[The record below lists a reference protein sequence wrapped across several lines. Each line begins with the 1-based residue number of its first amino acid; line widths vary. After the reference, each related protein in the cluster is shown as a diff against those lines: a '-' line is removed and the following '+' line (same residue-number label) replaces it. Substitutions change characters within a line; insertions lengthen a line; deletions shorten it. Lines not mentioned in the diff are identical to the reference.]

1 MTEEFKNYKPVSDYT
16 KEDFL
21 TGTEPYEY
29 CCAFI
34 DDPFEFERA
43 KARVT
48 EQAAKLKIRSFMT
61 LLGNY
66 CRKYAKN
73 LSETFTAT
81 NFPMQPIQLICGN
94 YICDYTGVSL
104 DGETVCAHPIMPIM
118 RLCNIDTGIEKIKIA
133 YSRGGR
139 VFRYLIVDRKTISSA
154 NKIVDLSDSGIAVTS
169 ESAKALVKYFAK
181 IEQLNPELI
190 PETECVTRL
199 GWITQSDD
207 QLDFAPYIDSIVFDG
222 KAEYKKHYDSVKT
235 VGDIRK
241 WYEIIYT
248 NIRLKSVA
256 ARMVFA
262 SSLASVLVKPLGCNC
277 FWVHL
282 WGETECAKTVL
293 AMTAASVWG
302 NPEIGDYIM
311 TFNAT
316 TVGMEKTAAFY
327 NNLPYIL
334 DELQIINDKR
344 DLDNLIYM
352 LTEGSGRSRGNKLGG
367 LDAVPKWK
375 NAVITTGER
384 PITTVRSGGGSV
396 NRVIEIECK
405 EKFFD
410 DPRHVANTVKAN
422 YGAFGKMFVQKLIKD
437 GFEHAEEL
445 FDSYQKKLIADY
457 DIMQKQAQSA
467 ALILTADTL
476 MCEMLG
482 VEETALKTEEVAEF
496 LKTKASVSVNPR
508 AYEHICSFVALNSTR
523 FVYNP
528 DKPIDQWGVL
538 PGDKQSVYIAVPVF
552 RKVCEEEGYNSQAL
566 LSYLRDNRLIE
577 LDKAGK
583 NSVNKKVNGLST
595 RCIHMTLPAEN
606 DDKYDD
612 IEL

>member
-81 NFPMQPIQLICGN
+81 NFPMQPVQLICGN

-104 DGETVCAHPIMPIM
+104 DGETVCPHPIMPIM
-118 RLCNIDTGIEKIKIA
+118 RLCNIDAGVEKIKIA

-139 VFRYLIVDRKTISSA
+139 AFRYLIVDRKTISSA

-181 IEQLNPELI
+181 IEQLNPELL
-190 PETECVTRL
+190 PETECVTRM
-199 GWITQSDD
+199 GWITQADE
-207 QLDFAPYIDSIVFDG
+207 QLDFAPYIDSIAFDG
-222 KAEYKKHYDSVKT
+222 EAEYKKHYDSVKA
-235 VGDIRK
+235 VGDVRK
-241 WYEIIYT
+241 WYEVIYH

-282 WGETECAKTVL
+282 WGETESAKTVL
-293 AMTAASVWG
+293 AMTAASIWG

-384 PITTVRSGGGSV
+384 PITTARSGGGSV

-437 GFEHAEEL
+437 GFGHAEEL

-552 RKVCEEEGYNSQAL
+552 RKVCEEEGYHSQAL

>member
-222 KAEYKKHYDSVKT
+222 EAEYKKHYDSVKT
-235 VGDIRK
+235 VGDI
-241 WYEIIYT
+241 
-248 NIRLKSVA
+248 
-256 ARMVFA
+256 
-262 SSLASVLVKPLGCNC
+262 
-277 FWVHL
+277 
-282 WGETECAKTVL
+282 
-293 AMTAASVWG
+293 
-302 NPEIGDYIM
+302 
-311 TFNAT
+311 
-316 TVGMEKTAAFY
+316 
-327 NNLPYIL
+327 
-334 DELQIINDKR
+334 
-344 DLDNLIYM
+344 
-352 LTEGSGRSRGNKLGG
+352 
-367 LDAVPKWK
+367 
-375 NAVITTGER
+375 
-384 PITTVRSGGGSV
+384 
-396 NRVIEIECK
+396 
-405 EKFFD
+405 
-410 DPRHVANTVKAN
+410 
-422 YGAFGKMFVQKLIKD
+422 
-437 GFEHAEEL
+437 
-445 FDSYQKKLIADY
+445 
-457 DIMQKQAQSA
+457 
-467 ALILTADTL
+467 
-476 MCEMLG
+476 
-482 VEETALKTEEVAEF
+482 
-496 LKTKASVSVNPR
+496 
-508 AYEHICSFVALNSTR
+508 
-523 FVYNP
+523 
-528 DKPIDQWGVL
+528 
-538 PGDKQSVYIAVPVF
+538 
-552 RKVCEEEGYNSQAL
+552 
-566 LSYLRDNRLIE
+566 
-577 LDKAGK
+577 
-583 NSVNKKVNGLST
+583 
-595 RCIHMTLPAEN
+595 
-606 DDKYDD
+606 
-612 IEL
+612 